1 MKYTTTSRFPRF
13 VGGMGF
19 YAIIALCLLGLGA
32 ASWFAVSRYNKMEN
46 STTPQSSINEYSGPQ
61 SSYNSSTDTPE
72 DITTPSAEETEKT
85 VSDVPYSEP
94 QESAPAPQKTEKRSF
109 VLPLDGNIQKGY
121 SDTALQ
127 YSATIGDMRLHLGID
142 ICAAEN
148 TDIKAVGSGNIT
160 AVEDS
165 ATLGKTVVID
175 HGDKL
180 TVKYCGMASVNV
192 KVGDK
197 VQSGTVIGTLG
208 TVPLECADKSHL
220 HLEATLDGK
229 SVSPLA
235 ALGLE

>member
-1 MKYTTTSRFPRF
+1 MKYTSTSRFPRF
-13 VGGMGF
+13 IGGTGF

-46 STTPQSSINEYSGPQ
+46 STNPQSSYGEYSTPQ
-61 SSYNSSTDTPE
+61 DSYNSSTDMPE
-72 DITTPSAEETEKT
+72 DTTPPPAEETENT

-94 QESAPAPQKTEKRSF
+94 QEGTPAPPKTEKRSF
-109 VLPLDGNIQKGY
+109 ILPVDGNIQKGF

-142 ICAAEN
+142 ICAADG
-148 TDIKAVGSGNIT
+148 TDIKAAGSGNVT
-160 AVEDS
+160 SVEDS

-175 HGDKL
+175 HVDKL

-197 VQSGTVIGTLG
+197 VQAGTVLGTLG
-208 TVPLECADKSHL
+208 TVPFECADKSHL
-220 HLEATLDGK
+220 HLETTLDGK
-229 SVSPLA
+229 PVSPLS